1 MSILD
6 KINSPADVKAL
17 PDDKLPELCSELR
30 EFMVKTV
37 SETGGHLASSLGAVE
52 LTVALHR
59 VFDTSEDRVVFDVGH
74 QSYAHKILTGR
85 REAFGTL
92 RQFGGIAGFPKPCE
106 SEHDA
111 FIAGHASNSIS
122 AALGI
127 ARARTLAGADYNVI
141 AVIGDGALTGGLAYE
156 GLSDAGESG
165 EKLIIILNDN
175 GMSITENVGGMA
187 RYLSRERLKPSYR
200 DFKQRYRKFMSK
212 MPGGKGIYRFTHE
225 VKTAVKETL
234 LHCSLFEEMG
244 LEYAGPVDGHDVSR
258 VIDAL
263 EWAKTTE
270 GPVVVH
276 LLTTKGKGYRFAEE
290 RPDDFHGVGK
300 FDPETGE
307 IKDGSLSFSDVF
319 GLELL
324 RLAQEDERV
333 CAVTAAMTTGTGL
346 AGFADRYPDRF
357 FDVGIA
363 EGHGATMSAGL
374 ACSGMIP
381 VFAVYSSFLQ
391 RSYDMLLHDVAISG
405 YHVVLGVDRAGL
417 VGADGETHH
426 GAFDVGFLATVPGMT
441 VFCPASFAELRS
453 MLRRAV
459 FGETGPVA
467 VRYPRGGEGD
477 YRDDAGCGAAVLREG
492 GDITVVAYGTMI
504 NEALTA
510 ADVLAEKGISA
521 EVIKLGC
528 IQPLDSTAVERSLE
542 KTHRLLVAEE
552 CAAPGC
558 VGQRLAA
565 HVLERGIK
573 VGSVS
578 LLNLGER
585 FVPHG
590 SVPQLRR
597 ELGIDAD
604 GITAKAAEALG
615 NG

>member
-542 KTHRLLVAEE
+542 KTHQLLVAEE

>member
-1 MSILD
+1 MLD

-542 KTHRLLVAEE
+542 KTHQLLVAEE